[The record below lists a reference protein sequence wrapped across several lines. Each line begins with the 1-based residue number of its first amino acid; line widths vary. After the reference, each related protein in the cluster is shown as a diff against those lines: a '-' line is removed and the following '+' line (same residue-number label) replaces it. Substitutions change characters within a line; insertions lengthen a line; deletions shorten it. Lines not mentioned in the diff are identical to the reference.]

1 MINATK
7 EDNMSGTRRAD
18 LSKGIA
24 CESPTGVTG
33 VDTRS
38 SPGTGQRPSIEEQMR
53 FDQHVC
59 SCPHRLRSRKSAKR
73 CRRVPPLAC
82 RATDVLEEMTGL
94 NPLWERA
101 SFPTPHSKLENA
113 ASPTISLVG
122 SLAGRQRSGQDGN
135 KLPDGQDAM
144 PRGLVNG

>member
-38 SPGTGQRPSIEEQMR
+38 SPGTGQRPSIEEQMDSTSMFAHALIACAR
-53 FDQHVC
+53 GNRRSDVDGY
-59 SCPHRLRSRKSAKR
+59 RLSRAALPMSWKR
-73 CRRVPPLAC
+73 
-82 RATDVLEEMTGL
+82 
-94 NPLWERA
+94 
-101 SFPTPHSKLENA
+101 
-113 ASPTISLVG
+113 
-122 SLAGRQRSGQDGN
+122 
-135 KLPDGQDAM
+135 
-144 PRGLVNG
+144 